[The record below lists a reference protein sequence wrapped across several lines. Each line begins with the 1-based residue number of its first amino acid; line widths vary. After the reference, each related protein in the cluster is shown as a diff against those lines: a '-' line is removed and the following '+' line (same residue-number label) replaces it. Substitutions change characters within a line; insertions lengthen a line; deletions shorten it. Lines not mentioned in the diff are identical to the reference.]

1 MALSESRRTV
11 SAHDVA
17 LREIRDLILT
27 GEFQPGAQI
36 TQETVAARLGLSV
49 IPVREALKSLQGEGQ
64 VEFVPR
70 RGFFVS
76 EYSRE
81 DLLEI
86 CAIRAAL
93 EGMAI
98 RQGIPLMTPA
108 VIAAMRDAEARMR
121 EADAA
126 ADVIA
131 FLAADRRFH
140 FALLAPGSGPQL
152 HRVLTSLWDR
162 SDHYRAK
169 FLSDSA
175 TRHSNHH
182 EHDEIVRAVEARDT
196 ERVIELLD
204 AHRLGALKG
213 LEQGAAAV
221 GGTPP
226 GPADRR

>member
-1 MALSESRRTV
+1 MSTSAPRRTV

-27 GEFQPGAQI
+27 GEYSPGAQI
-36 TQETVAARLGLSV
+36 TQEAVAARLGLSV

-64 VEFVPR
+64 VVFAPR

-76 EYSRE
+76 AYSRE

-98 RQGIPLMTPA
+98 RQGMPSMTPA
-108 VIAAMRDAEARMR
+108 VVEEMRAAAARMR
-121 EADAA
+121 EADEAG
-126 ADVIA
+126 DLIA

-140 FALLAPGSGPQL
+140 FALLGPGSGPQMTG
-152 HRVLTSLWDR
+152 VLTSLWDR

-169 FLSDSA
+169 VLDNRD
-175 TRHSNHH
+175 TRRSNHH
-182 EHDEIVRAVEARDT
+182 EHAEILRAAEAGDAD
-196 ERVIELLD
+196 RVVALLD
-204 AHRLGALKG
+204 AHRLGAIKG
-213 LEQGAAAV
+213 LDEH
-221 GGTPP
+221 
-226 GPADRR
+226 DL